1 MADEQQPHG
10 AICEVCGQ
18 DMLNSQGC
26 LATIIID
33 GVEYQRI
40 PMGADDD
47 FYGGEDMADVERCGD
62 CAAWRGHC
70 HHWGCDCE
78 RCSICGGQLL
88 SCDCGE
94 EFEFK

>member
-1 MADEQQPHG
+1 MADEHQPHG

-18 DMLNSQGC
+18 DMLNCKGC

-33 GVEYQRI
+33 GEEYQRI

-47 FYGGEDMADVERCGD
+47 FYGGDDMADVERCGD
-62 CAAWRGHC
+62 CGAWRGHC
-70 HHWGCDCE
+70 HHWECDCE
-78 RCSICGGQLL
+78 RCPICGGQLL